1 MKEFK
6 FGSFWSDVNPM
17 FHEVQ
22 TEPSGLKM
30 AHRTK
35 IWHML
40 QNIDLLNIS
49 TFILRYFSI

>member
-35 IWHML
+35 NGML
-40 QNIDLLNIS
+40 
-49 TFILRYFSI
+49 FVYKVRV